1 MHHPFVPSAT
11 ILTHWSSSIIL
22 PIIPHHP
29 PPPFIHSS
37 ICHSPIPSSNPII
50 QFLIHML
57 PQYLVKI
64 SCVYWLNPSKYSHC
78 KPLFKDDK
86 FVYLFVYL
94 FVCLFVVSMYPFI
107 HPNISNHIHWFS
119 IIIINQ
125 NTMNESP
132 ISSIEYLPLTKFA
145 IENFLLTK
153 QTHWMNLPSKI
164 YHRKLKK
171 HTLNESQPNTHIAKH
186 THSKIFPIEWISN
199 QKSPLQN
206 THIANLPLKIP
217 IEWIYHQKSTIENF
231 PLKTHTLNESQP
243 KISTKNAIEKHTHS
257 KIFPIEK
264 SHWEWINHP
273 STNSS
278 SIYSSSTKF
287 ISFNTT
293 TIK

>member
-1 MHHPFVPSAT
+1 M
-11 ILTHWSSSIIL
+11 
-22 PIIPHHP
+22 
-29 PPPFIHSS
+29 
-37 ICHSPIPSSNPII
+37 
-50 QFLIHML
+50 
-57 PQYLVKI
+57 
-64 SCVYWLNPSKYSHC
+64 NPSKYSHC

-171 HTLNESQPNTHIAKH
+171 HTLNESQPKM
-186 THSKIFPIEWISN
+186 
-199 QKSPLQN
+199 PLQN
-206 THIANLPLKIP
+206 THIQKFFQLNEYPTKNL
-217 IEWIYHQKSTIENF
+217 HC
-231 PLKTHTLNESQP
+231 KTHTLPIYHWKSPLNESTIKNLP
-243 KISTKNAIEKHTHS
+243 SKISHWKHTHWMNLNQ
-257 KIFPIEK
+257 KYQPKMPLKNTHIQKFFPLKNPIENE
-264 SHWEWINHP
+264 SIIHPPIHHPFILHQQNSSP
-273 STNSS
+273 STPPPSNSPFHLVS
-278 SIYSSSTKF
+278 HGTK
-287 ISFNTT
+287 ISFQKNP
-293 TIK
+293 IPIQINQKLLSGKFFPLHLSFAMLRYLLAAYEK